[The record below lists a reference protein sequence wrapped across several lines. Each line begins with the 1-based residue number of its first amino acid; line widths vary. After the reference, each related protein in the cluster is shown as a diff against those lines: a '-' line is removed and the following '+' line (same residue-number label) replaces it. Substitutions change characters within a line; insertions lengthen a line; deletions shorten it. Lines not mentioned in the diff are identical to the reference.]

1 MTDVWKTINGSKN
14 VGSCIVTSL
23 LLAVIIQ
30 LVKQLIKSYCNHIE
44 VGPLRI
50 NQSKQTLYTY
60 MRSKLAETGVSRSNQ
75 AMLSLKHI
83 RFG

>member
-1 MTDVWKTINGSKN
+1 MSNVWKTINGSKN
-14 VGSCIVTSL
+14 VGSYIVTSS

-30 LVKQLIKSYCNHIE
+30 LVKQLIKSYCNQIE

-60 MRSKLAETGVSRSNQ
+60 MRSKLAETRVSKSNQ
-75 AMLSLKHI
+75 AILSMKHD
-83 RFG
+83 